1 MKKIIFTSAF
11 FCLSFASLFAQEFAG
26 KRIYS
31 GNLSMLLAGSS
42 SSPTFG
48 SNNLTLN
55 VTFLTGKIRANNT
68 YTAYGF
74 KFGTISSTSP
84 LSSGGV
90 VKDYTNSTYSI
101 GPVIQFGKF
110 VKVFDQFYFAPNTTF
125 NVSGTFG
132 STESPNI
139 SGKVSGFGVG
149 LNIVPLNFV
158 YQVKENFLLSM
169 SLGSL
174 GVSYNT
180 QTTTVN
186 SNDLRT
192 YAFAANGNITNFSS
206 LGAYYLF

>member
-1 MKKIIFTSAF
+1 MKKIIFTF
-11 FCLSFASLFAQEFAG
+11 VLFCLCFASLFAQEFAG

-31 GNLSMLLAGSS
+31 GNLSMFLAGST
-42 SSPTFG
+42 SSPTFS
-48 SNNLTLN
+48 SNNLTVN
-55 VTFLTGKIRANNT
+55 ATFLTGKIRANNT

-74 KFGTISSTSP
+74 NFGTISSTSP
-84 LSSGGV
+84 SSFGGV
-90 VKDYTNSTYSI
+90 TKDYTNSTYSI

-139 SGKVSGFGVG
+139 TGSISGFGIG
-149 LNIVPLNFV
+149 LNVVPLNFV
-158 YQVKENFLLSM
+158 YQIKENFLLSM

-180 QTTTVN
+180 QTKTVN

-192 YAFAANGNITNFSS
+192 YSLAANGNISNFSS